1 MREIIM
7 MSVALGLVACAA
19 APDSPVLV
27 ETPERT
33 GVVMPIESPSMDE
46 RSRLAVQDLAARLS
60 IPVEQIRLVSQRAVE
75 WPSSALGCPQPD
87 RMYLT
92 VLTPG
97 HHLVLAAGG
106 VTYHYHAGEQGAPFR
121 CPEGRREAPAAIS
134 D

>member
-33 GVVMPIESPSMDE
+33 GVVTPIESPSMNE
-46 RSRLAVQDLAARLS
+46 RSRLAVQDLAARLP

-87 RMYLT
+87 RMYMT

-97 HHLVLAAGG
+97 YHIVLETGG
-106 VTYHYHAGEQGAPFR
+106 ATYHYHSGDQGAPFL
-121 CPEGRREAPAAIS
+121 CSEARREPPARYP